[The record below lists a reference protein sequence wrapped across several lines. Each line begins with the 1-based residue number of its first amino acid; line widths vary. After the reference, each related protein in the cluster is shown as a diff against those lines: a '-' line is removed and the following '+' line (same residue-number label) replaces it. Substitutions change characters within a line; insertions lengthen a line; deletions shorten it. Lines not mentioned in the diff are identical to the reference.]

1 MEKEEH
7 EATHQP
13 PVFHDSSTAINTPTS
28 ITSDTTFNLD
38 ATVSFPPV
46 PRTTAVQWQ
55 EDKETQQTHAEEAFD
70 LVSNFTQSN
79 STSRPKKGGGVLS
92 NLIRLGIADRR
103 LKATQQQQQPSKKK
117 KRPPMYKS
125 KSSLASQSWNVFG
138 GASQAIWSSSTPLQT
153 RSARTSLDL
162 SEDPYTLAEQG
173 AANYVH
179 QLQERM
185 QITADIADI
194 LQRQEFIIRLGKGL
208 IRAGAPSHRI
218 VSETFSIICH
228 FVYFLQYGRLTSKLS
243 FFFFFSFL
251 LLRSSM
257 YRKLLWTIHPDAWM
271 SMVATWFCQV

>member
-28 ITSDTTFNLD
+28 TTSDTTFNLD

-46 PRTTAVQWQ
+46 PRTTTVQWK
-55 EDKETQQTHAEEAFD
+55 EEKETQQTHAEEAFD
-70 LVSNFTQSN
+70 LVSNFTHGNSN
-79 STSRPKKGGGVLS
+79 SRPKKGGGVLS

-103 LKATQQQQQPSKKK
+103 LKATQQQPSKKK
-117 KRPPMYKS
+117 KRPPLYKS

-179 QLQERM
+179 HLQERM

-194 LQRQEFIIRLGKGL
+194 LQRQEFIIKLGKGL

-218 VSETFSIICH
+218 VSETFYY
-228 FVYFLQYGRLTSKLS
+228 YFGHGRARAFTLWVSDLQFFL
-243 FFFFFSFL
+243 FFFCFSRCIGSCFGTYIQTL
-251 LLRSSM
+251 GCR
-257 YRKLLWTIHPDAWM
+257 W
-271 SMVATWFCQV
+271 